1 MRIFDIETTEVTDE
15 FSQFKKPLKSLCY
28 DNSGRY
34 LVTCAEDGAVSIH
47 NAARQHLP
55 IKMMH
60 LEMPPEF
67 VCVAFTNRPLGQI
80 DSRQMFAIMGEYGN
94 NVIVYDTESFLIQHQ
109 IMVNN
114 IVRSFKFAN
123 NNNDLVVVT
132 KDCRIRF
139 YCLMK
144 Y

>member
-1 MRIFDIETTEVTDE
+1 
-15 FSQFKKPLKSLCY
+15 
-28 DNSGRY
+28 
-34 LVTCAEDGAVSIH
+34 
-47 NAARQHLP
+47 
-55 IKMMH
+55 MMH

-67 VCVAFTNRPLGQI
+67 AHVAFSSRVPGQD
-80 DSRQMFAIMGEYGN
+80 DSRQRFSVMGEYGN

-123 NNNDLVVVT
+123 NNNDLLVVT

-144 Y
+144 YEGLFLREISSCHR